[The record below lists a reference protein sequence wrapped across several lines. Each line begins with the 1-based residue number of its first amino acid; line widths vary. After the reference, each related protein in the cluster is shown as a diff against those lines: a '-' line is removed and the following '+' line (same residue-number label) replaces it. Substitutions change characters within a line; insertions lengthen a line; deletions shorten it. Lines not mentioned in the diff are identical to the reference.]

1 MMDKFKE
8 TYKKNAE
15 KMQIAKAM
23 YEAAMKRGDVKTAR
37 KYRAE
42 YLDLKSEIDMYAIQI
57 IK

>member
-15 KMQIAKAM
+15 KMQIAKVM

-37 KYRAE
+37 KYRTE
-42 YLDLKSEIDMYAIQI
+42 YLDLKAEIDMYALQI
-57 IK
+57 I